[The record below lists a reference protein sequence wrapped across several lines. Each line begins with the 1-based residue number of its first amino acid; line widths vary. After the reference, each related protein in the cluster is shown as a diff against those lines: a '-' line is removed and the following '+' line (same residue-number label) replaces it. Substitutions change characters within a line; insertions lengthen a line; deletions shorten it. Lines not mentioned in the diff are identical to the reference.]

1 MYNNQHGQYM
11 YHCYHMASQH
21 SHQYLKK
28 TKVTLKSQMS
38 LMKIN
43 VKVSIFPFNF
53 TACKPR
59 AEESA
64 NESSDSEFLSYCS
77 VEC

>member
-1 MYNNQHGQYM
+1 MVSTCTIVITWLPSTVINI
-11 YHCYHMASQH
+11 
-21 SHQYLKK
+21 LK
-28 TKVTLKSQMS
+28 TKVTLKSQIS

-64 NESSDSEFLSYCS
+64 NKSSDS
-77 VEC
+77 